1 MCRLSRSES
10 RSAPQS
16 TKAGGHDKLPGMNL
30 SRASIILSL
39 VAFALALS
47 ACGEDEESEPTGG
60 GTAKAPSCAKNAL
73 TLVAPGTLTV
83 GTDKPAFPPYFE
95 DDDPTN
101 GKGFESAVAYA
112 VAGELGFA
120 KGDVKWT
127 VVPFNS
133 SYAPGPKKFDFDIN
147 QISITPAR
155 EKAVDFS
162 RPYYVAPQAV
172 VVGKGSDLTGV
183 SSLADLADATIGVQ
197 IGTTSF
203 DAVEQVIKPSSDPK
217 VFDNSN
223 DVVTALKQNQV
234 DAVVLDL
241 PTAFYLTAAQ
251 VPGSKIVG
259 QFSAPGGDSFGL
271 LAQKDSELTPCLD
284 QALKKLES
292 SGELQ
297 RITDKWMGA
306 AAGAPELR

>member
-1 MCRLSRSES
+1 MQLSR
-10 RSAPQS
+10 RSVVVS
-16 TKAGGHDKLPGMNL
+16 L
-30 SRASIILSL
+30 IL
-39 VAFALALS
+39 AALAIS
-47 ACGEDEESEPTGG
+47 ACGDDDDSDSASTSEG
-60 GTAKAPSCAKNAL
+60 KATPCAKDQLAL
-73 TLVAPGTLTV
+73 VSPGTLTV

-95 DDDPTN
+95 DNDPTN

-112 VAGELGFA
+112 VAEELGFA

-133 SYAPGPKKFDFDIN
+133 SYAPGPKDFDFDIN
-147 QISITPAR
+147 QISITPPR

-172 VVGKGSDLTGV
+172 VVGKGSQLTDV
-183 SSLADLADATIGVQ
+183 SSLADLKDATIGVQ
-197 IGTTSF
+197 IGTTSL
-203 DAVEQVIKPSSDPK
+203 DAARDVIKPSRELK
-217 VFDNSN
+217 VFNDSN

-259 QFSAPGGDSFGL
+259 QFNAPGGDSFGL
-271 LAQKDSELTPCLD
+271 LLQKDSKLTACLD
-284 QALKKLES
+284 QALDKLDS
-292 SGELQ
+292 SGQLKQ
-297 RITDKWMGA
+297 ITDKWMGA

>member
-1 MCRLSRSES
+1 MHSSRVW
-10 RSAPQS
+10 
-16 TKAGGHDKLPGMNL
+16 
-30 SRASIILSL
+30 IVLSL
-39 VAFALALS
+39 IVAALALS
-47 ACGEDEESEPTGG
+47 ACGDDEESEPASTSE
-60 GTAKAPSCAKNAL
+60 AKAPACAKGQL
-73 TLVAPGTLTV
+73 TLISPGTLTV

-112 VAGELGFA
+112 VADKLGFA

-133 SYAPGPKKFDFDIN
+133 SYAPGPKDFDFDIN
-147 QISITPAR
+147 QISISPQR

-172 VVGKGSDLTGV
+172 VVGKGSDLTDVG
-183 SSLADLADATIGVQ
+183 SLADLADATIGVQ
-197 IGTTSF
+197 IGTTSL
-203 DAVEQVIKPSSDPK
+203 DAVQQVIKPTQDPK
-217 VFDNSN
+217 VFNDSN

-259 QFSAPGGDSFGL
+259 QFNAPGGDSFGL
-271 LAQKDSELTPCLD
+271 LAQKGSKLTPCLD
-284 QALKKLES
+284 EALKKLKA
-292 SGELQ
+292 SGQLEQ
-297 RITDKWMGA
+297 ITNKWMGA

>member
-1 MCRLSRSES
+1 MPRVRI
-10 RSAPQS
+10 R
-16 TKAGGHDKLPGMNL
+16 
-30 SRASIILSL
+30 
-39 VAFALALS
+39 LALLLVVFAALFVA
-47 ACGEDEESEPTGG
+47 ACGDDDDDSGG
-60 GTAKAPSCAKNAL
+60 SSTTSAQADSCSKGQLAL
-73 TLVAPGTLTV
+73 VKSGQLSV

-95 DDDPTN
+95 DNDPTN

-112 VAGELGFA
+112 VADKLGFD
-120 KGDVKWT
+120 KSSVKWT

-133 SYAPGPKKFDFDIN
+133 SYAPGPKDFDFDIN

-162 RPYYVAPQAV
+162 KPYYVAPQAV
-172 VVGKGSDLTGV
+172 VIGKGSDLKV
-183 SSLADLADATIGVQ
+183 SSLADLKDATIGVQ
-197 IGTTSF
+197 IGTTSL
-203 DAVEQVIKPSSDPK
+203 DAVNEVVKPSTDPK
-217 VFDNSN
+217 VFNDSN

-234 DAVVLDL
+234 DAIVVDL

-271 LAQKDSELTPCLD
+271 LLQKGSELTPCLNK
-284 QALKKLES
+284 ALDDLDA
-292 SGELQ
+292 SGELKQ
-297 RITDKWMGA
+297 ITDRWMGE